1 MGVDGSAT
9 TAYTVP
15 FTEGFEHAGSI
26 PNGWS
31 QEYVNNPAGWTF
43 QNRGYY
49 WYPPSAHG
57 GSYLAYLYFGDYG
70 DHKTKL
76 VTPMIDFGVNTQNA
90 QLTFWHYM
98 QIWGPDQDELRV
110 YYKTSAVGTWTWLAT
125 YTNDVSAWTQRTLSL
140 PNPNSTYYIGFEG
153 NAKWGWGV
161 GIDDIVVMGEPVTTS
176 HGTPIAWLQLYGLTN
191 FNSEAE
197 DILDG
202 DGDGKLAWEEY
213 VCDTIPTNRDSVL
226 SLLGVTPRTNGVEV
240 QWKGGIVS
248 TQYLERTSN
257 LYPTGTPW
265 TGLFTNIPPTSIT
278 NIWLD
283 PVGTNVL
290 RFYRVRVVRPK

>member
-1 MGVDGSAT
+1 
-9 TAYTVP
+9 
-15 FTEGFEHAGSI
+15 
-26 PNGWS
+26 
-31 QEYVNNPAGWTF
+31 
-43 QNRGYY
+43 
-49 WYPPSAHG
+49 
-57 GSYLAYLYFGDYG
+57 
-70 DHKTKL
+70 
-76 VTPMIDFGVNTQNA
+76 MIDFGVNTQNV